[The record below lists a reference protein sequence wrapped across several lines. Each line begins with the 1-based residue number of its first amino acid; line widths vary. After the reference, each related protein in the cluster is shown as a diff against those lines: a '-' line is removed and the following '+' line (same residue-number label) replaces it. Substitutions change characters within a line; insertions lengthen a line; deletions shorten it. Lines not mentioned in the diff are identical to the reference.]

1 MLNGDIVSIR
11 PFVSLFANEFLTT
24 ERISMKFDI
33 RGPAQEVL
41 ERIWFLSVCPIQSH
55 FTWTSYWT
63 YRFSQKGTC
72 REFGAW

>member
-41 ERIWFLSVCPIQSH
+41 ERI
-55 FTWTSYWT
+55 
-63 YRFSQKGTC
+63 
-72 REFGAW
+72 